1 MTDSRPRGGN
11 GPDPTIDRGEHAPAA
26 PFKPRDLDAPP
37 YWCRPATREEM
48 AAHIRLRYA
57 MEQLQKEARRERSQ

>member
-1 MTDSRPRGGN
+1 MARTGRLLRAARMTGCPFLCRCPVCKQS
-11 GPDPTIDRGEHAPAA
+11 DPVPWHLREATAA
-26 PFKPRDLDAPP
+26 EL
-37 YWCRPATREEM
+37 